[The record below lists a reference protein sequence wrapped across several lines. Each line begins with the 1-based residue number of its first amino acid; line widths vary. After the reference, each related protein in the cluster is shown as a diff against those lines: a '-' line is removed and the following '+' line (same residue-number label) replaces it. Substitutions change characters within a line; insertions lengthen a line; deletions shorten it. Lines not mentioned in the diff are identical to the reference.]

1 MDTLLQGYGRFRE
14 RADRDAYCALCS
26 GQAPHSLVIICS
38 DSRIVP
44 EDIFDAR
51 PGELFVL
58 RNVGNLARTDEPSV
72 AAALDYA
79 LLHLGVKNVVVL
91 AHTDCG
97 AVKATRH
104 PEHLDTEGLR
114 LWLGEE
120 HFDGADVEE
129 GGRSQAAGPHP
140 EIPPLQEAR
149 RRRKDVSLPV
159 FLLYR
164 DVQPGDLCQRPV
176 GRSRNGLGDLQVDRS
191 CCPYGSRQDPG

>member
-26 GQAPHSLVIICS
+26 GQAPHSLVITCS

-129 GGRSQAAGPHP
+129 AARAAGVRQLDRIRKYPLFRKLEGEGKTSASLCFFSIGTCSL
-140 EIPPLQEAR
+140 EIYVNGQRVAPGT
-149 RRRKDVSLPV
+149 VSAI
-159 FLLYR
+159 
-164 DVQPGDLCQRPV
+164 CK
-176 GRSRNGLGDLQVDRS
+176 
-191 CCPYGSRQDPG
+191 

>member
-1 MDTLLQGYGRFRE
+1 MDTLLQGYVRFRE
-14 RADRDAYCALCS
+14 RADRNAYCALCS
-26 GQAPHSLVIICS
+26 GQAPHTLVITCS

-58 RNVGNLARTDEPSV
+58 RNVGNLARTDDPSV

-97 AVKATRH
+97 AVKASRE

-120 HFDGADVEE
+120 HFDGSDVEQAS
-129 GGRSQAAGPHP
+129 RAAGVRQLDRIRKYPLFRNLEGEGKTSASLCFFDIGTCGL
-140 EIPPLQEAR
+140 EIYLNGQWVAPGT
-149 RRRKDVSLPV
+149 VSAI
-159 FLLYR
+159 
-164 DVQPGDLCQRPV
+164 CK
-176 GRSRNGLGDLQVDRS
+176 
-191 CCPYGSRQDPG
+191 

>member
-1 MDTLLQGYGRFRE
+1 MDTLLQGYARFRE
-14 RADRDAYCALCS
+14 RADRSAYRALCS
-26 GQAPHSLVIICS
+26 GQAPHSLVITCS

-58 RNVGNLARTDEPSV
+58 RNVGNLARTDDPSV

-97 AVKATRH
+97 AVKASRE

-114 LWLGEE
+114 HWMGEE
-120 HFDGADVEE
+120 HFDGTDVEQA
-129 GGRSQAAGPHP
+129 GKAAGVRQLDRIRKYPLFRKLEGEGKTSASLCFLNIGTCSL
-140 EIPPLQEAR
+140 EIYLNGQWVAPGT
-149 RRRKDVSLPV
+149 VSAI
-159 FLLYR
+159 
-164 DVQPGDLCQRPV
+164 CK
-176 GRSRNGLGDLQVDRS
+176 
-191 CCPYGSRQDPG
+191 